1 MRSFF
6 INQEN
11 GALHSAMESQRL
23 RLTYIFTLSAAEDT
37 THNTRIFLPYPIT
50 TDFQKDIKLLSC
62 HPAKMQDHF
71 LTHVGFFYGYPSVCD
86 FSSGEAYTF
95 FL

>member
-6 INQEN
+6 INKKN
-11 GALHSAMESQRL
+11 GALQPAMDHQCL
-23 RLTYIFTLSAAEDT
+23 RLTYTFTLSAAENT

-62 HPAKMQDHF
+62 QPAEIQNHF
-71 LTHVGFFYGYPSVCD
+71 LPHAGFFLRLSCG
-86 FSSGEAYTF
+86 
-95 FL
+95 L